1 MIPAHIDRFY
11 FNRKLGKS
19 WKDPSR
25 KKLDLGTTLRCDGAG
40 LSSAGAEGG
49 GVFEGVVIFVTKK
62 CEDSNEEV
70 SKIDSIF
77 LFWCRVISVL
87 FLFVSMNNVL
97 IFAGSQKD
105 AKIRWGDPA
114 CVRSGSDPCRVS
126 VKS

>member
-62 CEDSNEEV
+62 CEDSKEEV
-70 SKIDSIF
+70 SKIDSI
-77 LFWCRVISVL
+77 LRKLIRAKVTKTHVLGSCSTSV
-87 FLFVSMNNVL
+87 
-97 IFAGSQKD
+97 
-105 AKIRWGDPA
+105 
-114 CVRSGSDPCRVS
+114 
-126 VKS
+126 